1 MADPGKT
8 VTQRIGCGV
17 LALLIF
23 VAFTFGL
30 LGGGVAGIGFFLLTA
45 QRTVVTST
53 TSQSAPTPTATL
65 VLVSP
70 SPTGSTPAPSASVS
84 PQPVLLPL
92 SDDEATVR
100 AVNRVGP
107 AVVTVISTYTVRSFG
122 RITQAESRGSGVVI
136 SADGFI
142 VTNNHVIEDATSLS
156 VMLASGERREASL
169 IGADLFTDLAVIR
182 IDASGLQY
190 AELGDSSQLVQ
201 GQRVIAIGSALGDFL
216 NTVTVGVVSGLAR
229 SVDTDNDFK
238 LEGLIQ
244 TDAAINQGN
253 SGGPLIDTQ
262 GRVVGINTLI
272 VGRSAS
278 GVVAEGLG
286 FAMSANIVRE
296 VSEQLIATGRVARPY
311 LGISYQAVTPRLASY
326 YGLRVQTGILV
337 TEVPAGSPAA
347 RAGLQP
353 GDVILKIGD
362 IDISDSQPYLNA
374 LIPHRPGE
382 TVKLTV
388 DRDGQ
393 TLVLDA
399 TLGER
404 QP

>member
-1 MADPGKT
+1 M
-8 VTQRIGCGV
+8 
-17 LALLIF
+17 
-23 VAFTFGL
+23 
-30 LGGGVAGIGFFLLTA
+30 
-45 QRTVVTST
+45 
-53 TSQSAPTPTATL
+53 
-65 VLVSP
+65 
-70 SPTGSTPAPSASVS
+70 
-84 PQPVLLPL
+84 
-92 SDDEATVR
+92 R

-107 AVVTVISTYTVRSFG
+107 AVVTVISTYNVRTFG
-122 RITQAESRGSGVVI
+122 RIVQAESRGSGVII
-136 SADGFI
+136 SPDGYI
-142 VTNNHVIEDATSLS
+142 VTNNHVVEDATSLS
-156 VMLASGERREASL
+156 VILASGERREARL
-169 IGADLFTDLAVIR
+169 VGVDLFTDLAVIR
-182 IDASGLQY
+182 VDAPDLPH
-190 AELGDSSQLVQ
+190 AVLGDSSQLVP

-229 SVDTDNDFK
+229 AVDTENDFK

-253 SGGPLIDTQ
+253 SGGPLIDTT

-296 VSEQLIATGRVARPY
+296 VSEQLIASGRVARPY

-326 YGLRVQTGILV
+326 YGLKVQTGILV
-337 TEVPAGSPAA
+337 TEVPADSPAA

-353 GDVILKIGD
+353 GDVILKINN
-362 IDISDSQPYLNA
+362 IEISDSQPYLNA
-374 LIPHRPGE
+374 LIPHRPGQA
-382 TVKLTV
+382 VKITIN
-388 DRDGQ
+388 RSGQ
-393 TLVLDA
+393 ELVLDA